1 MPPRDPELPEG
12 TDHIINGAS
21 GPSDTNS
28 AASGT
33 GGTVGSGTAG
43 SGTSFGSTGS
53 GSSAG
58 GGSTGTSVSPSTT
71 GSGGDT
77 GFVAQGDNSS
87 GGATDKLVSQVRDQ
101 VSTLRGQATDKLRGL
116 ADDGK
121 GRATGLL
128 DNFSE
133 VINDAARAIDERLG
147 EDYGRYAHQAA
158 DAVSSFAGRVRE
170 KTIEDLLDDGRSAVR
185 ASPGV
190 AIAAAAIA
198 GFALMRV
205 VRTGLDEFGGSG
217 GSGGSRRKRG
227 NSDTTAA
234 GGV

>member
-1 MPPRDPELPEG
+1 MPPRNPELPEG
-12 TDHIINGAS
+12 TDHIVNGAS
-21 GPSDTNS
+21 GSSGAANRT
-28 AASGT
+28 AGGASG
-33 GGTVGSGTAG
+33 
-43 SGTSFGSTGS
+43 
-53 GSSAG
+53 
-58 GGSTGTSVSPSTT
+58 GTSVAPSSTRST
-71 GSGGDT
+71 SEG
-77 GFVAQGDNSS
+77 GFVASSEAGS

-133 VINDAARAIDERLG
+133 VINDAARSIDERLG

-170 KTIEDLLDDGRSAVR
+170 KTVDDLLDDGRSAVR
-185 ASPGV
+185 ASPGI
-190 AIAAAAIA
+190 AIAAAAVA

-205 VRTGLDEFGGSG
+205 IRTGIEESSTGRSNRG
-217 GSGGSRRKRG
+217 RRSNK
-227 NSDTTAA
+227 DTTA
-234 GGV
+234 GGGA

>member
-1 MPPRDPELPEG
+1 MNPREPELPEG

-21 GPSDTNS
+21 GSSDTTGAGS
-28 AASGT
+28 AGARGGSAGTSVARSTSGT
-33 GGTVGSGTAG
+33 GSRDDEG
-43 SGTSFGSTGS
+43 
-53 GSSAG
+53 
-58 GGSTGTSVSPSTT
+58 
-71 GSGGDT
+71 
-77 GFVAQGDNSS
+77 GFVGKGEGGS

-133 VINDAARAIDERLG
+133 VINDAARSIDERLG

-170 KTIEDLLDDGRSAVR
+170 KSVEDLLEDSRSMVR
-185 ASPGV
+185 ASPGI
-190 AIAAAAIA
+190 AIAAAAVA

-205 VRTGLDEFGGSG
+205 VRTGLDEVSASGRSG
-217 GSGGSRRKRG
+217 GRRKRG
-227 NSDTTAA
+227 NADTTA
-234 GGV
+234 GGGA

>member
-12 TDHIINGAS
+12 TDHIVNGAS
-21 GPSDTNS
+21 GSSS
-28 AASGT
+28 AVNRTAGGASG
-33 GGTVGSGTAG
+33 
-43 SGTSFGSTGS
+43 
-53 GSSAG
+53 
-58 GGSTGTSVSPSTT
+58 GTSVAPSSTRST
-71 GSGGDT
+71 SEG
-77 GFVAQGDNSS
+77 GFVASSEAGS

-133 VINDAARAIDERLG
+133 VINDAARSIDERLG

-170 KTIEDLLDDGRSAVR
+170 KTVDDLLDDGRSAVR
-185 ASPGV
+185 ASPGI
-190 AIAAAAIA
+190 AIAAAAVA

-205 VRTGLDEFGGSG
+205 IRTGIEESSTGRSNRG
-217 GSGGSRRKRG
+217 RRSNK
-227 NSDTTAA
+227 DTTA
-234 GGV
+234 GGGA

>member
-21 GPSDTNS
+21 GSSDTTGAGS
-28 AASGT
+28 AGARSGSAGTSVARSTSGT
-33 GGTVGSGTAG
+33 GSGDDEG
-43 SGTSFGSTGS
+43 
-53 GSSAG
+53 
-58 GGSTGTSVSPSTT
+58 
-71 GSGGDT
+71 
-77 GFVAQGDNSS
+77 GFVGKGEGGS

-133 VINDAARAIDERLG
+133 VINDAARSIDERLG

-170 KTIEDLLDDGRSAVR
+170 KSVEDLLEDSRSMVR
-185 ASPGV
+185 ASPGI
-190 AIAAAAIA
+190 AIAAAAVA

-205 VRTGLDEFGGSG
+205 VRTGLDEVSASG
-217 GSGGSRRKRG
+217 RSSGRRKRG
-227 NSDTTAA
+227 NADTTA
-234 GGV
+234 GGGA

>member
-21 GPSDTNS
+21 GSSDTT
-28 AASGT
+28 GT
-33 GGTVGSGTAG
+33 
-43 SGTSFGSTGS
+43 SGTSGASGSAGSTGS
-53 GSSAG
+53 GTG
-58 GGSTGTSVSPSTT
+58 GGASDFGSSGTSVSRSTDT
-71 GSGGDT
+71 GTSGDS
-77 GFVAQGDNSS
+77 GFVAKGDSSS

-133 VINDAARAIDERLG
+133 VINEAARSIDERLG

-158 DAVSSFAGRVRE
+158 DAVASFAGRVRE
-170 KTIEDLLDDGRSAVR
+170 KTIEDLLEDSRSAVR

-190 AIAAAAIA
+190 AIAAAAVA
-198 GFALMRV
+198 GFAVMRV
-205 VRTGLDEFGGSG
+205 VRTGLDATSATEPSVG
-217 GSGGSRRKRG
+217 RRKR
-227 NSDTTAA
+227 SDADTTTA

>member
-12 TDHIINGAS
+12 TDHIINGAA
-21 GPSDTNS
+21 GASDNDPGFTGTTGS
-28 AASGT
+28 SGT
-33 GGTVGSGTAG
+33 GA
-43 SGTSFGSTGS
+43 TGATGASAQS
-53 GSSAG
+53 GSQTE
-58 GGSTGTSVSPSTT
+58 TGTSVSRSTASST
-71 GSGGDT
+71 GSGTDS
-77 GFVAQGDNSS
+77 GFVAKGDDK

-128 DNFSE
+128 DNFGE
-133 VINDAARAIDERLG
+133 VIKDAARSIDERLG

-158 DAVSSFAGRVRE
+158 DAVTSFSGRVRE
-170 KTIEDLLDDGRSAVR
+170 KTIEDLLDEGRSAVK

-205 VRTGLDEFGGSG
+205 VRTGLDEFGGSER
-217 GSGGSRRKRG
+217 SGRGRKRG
-227 NSDTTAA
+227 NADTTAA